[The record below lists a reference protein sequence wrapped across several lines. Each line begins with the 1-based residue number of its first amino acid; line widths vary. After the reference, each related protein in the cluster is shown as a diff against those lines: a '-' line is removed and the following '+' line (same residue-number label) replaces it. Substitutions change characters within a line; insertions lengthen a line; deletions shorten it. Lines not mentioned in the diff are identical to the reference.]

1 MNLDDILI
9 RLGLKEESKA
19 KSAMNFVIKNWWV
32 WCLIAITVFS
42 FWTRMIPAKYGEL
55 QALDPFYAY
64 RINELMLQNNLQV
77 PEFDPIR
84 YWPDGVPIEKY
95 GPLMYFY
102 VPVMLYVAMGSVGIT
117 MTYLNFA
124 IMYPALMGALAV
136 FIMFFLAREIFDDNN
151 AGLFSAFFLATVP
164 GYIARTS
171 AGFFDKEAT
180 GGTFLLLAILLF
192 VLAYKRNS
200 WKYGALS
207 AIAVFVSMGSWGGA
221 QFIIYIVSIFAIAML
236 LLNRFSRNMMP
247 SVIFVLLSAVAT
259 QRLFLGL
266 DLTIEQIIA
275 SVTILMIL
283 IRYAA
288 ERYELIKKEQFIY
301 IAPVIIVSIIL
312 FMLVGSMFSD
322 TLWYMVNRAIGLVV
336 ISEQGVIAST
346 VAEQMPG
353 SWSDITSRTDIGF
366 GLNILPAL
374 APYRMLLSVWF
385 LMMLGIIFAA
395 YNVYTEKNMLIM
407 IPVFWLLMSVQTV
420 LYMVRLVFF
429 LGPPA
434 AIMAGY
440 CAAQLIKFLM
450 KYNFTASVKGKDIK
464 LLVIP
469 LMIFVSLVILSNAV
483 TGYVFCNSLGPS
495 YNQYW
500 DESMTFMKENTAAN
514 ASILSWWDFG
524 YWFQTRGERPSI
536 ADGGNINGTVN
547 HQIAEWYIDRSDN
560 WTSYRQWMKSKQVDY
575 ILMDYTLP
583 GKYGAISKI
592 GTHGKTVIGM
602 LQMQYTG
609 EYPQENKTIAEFKS
623 GQYVVWL
630 PMGSGGNVVGAPLFM
645 ITDGEQYLGRSY
657 IQDMCTTNGI
667 IRIPVEDESNIIP
680 GCVTITSYGLFYIP
694 PEAEFSIFTD
704 LMFMDGYGI
713 PDVEKVFDNQL
724 IKIYRLEINESI

>member
-124 IMYPALMGALAV
+124 IMYPALMGALSV
-136 FIMFFLAREIFDDNN
+136 LIMFFLAREIFDDKN

-221 QFIIYIVSIFAIAML
+221 QFIIYIVSIFAVVML
-236 LLNRFSRNMMP
+236 LLNKFSRNMIP

-275 SVTILMIL
+275 IVTILMIL

-288 ERYELIKKEQFIY
+288 ERYEIIKKEQFIY

-374 APYRMLLSVWF
+374 APYSMLLSVWF

-395 YNVYTEKNMLIM
+395 YTVYTEKNMLIM

-440 CAAQLIKFLM
+440 CVAQLIKLLM

-464 LLVIP
+464 LLAIP
-469 LMIFVSLVILSNAV
+469 LVIFVSLVILSNAV

-560 WTSYRQWMKSKQVDY
+560 WTSYRSWLKSKQVDY

-592 GTHGKTVIGM
+592 GTHGKTIIGM

-645 ITDGEQYLGRSY
+645 VTNGEQYLGRSY

-667 IRIPVEDESNIIP
+667 IRIPVEDESSIIP

-694 PEAEFSIFTD
+694 PEAEFSTFTN